1 MTSFRKVS
9 RGQVWYIVEKTP
21 YNIPGDSLQSGSR
34 PWLVVSNNA
43 CNQSSPVITIVPL
56 TTQNKVTLPT
66 HVEFQS
72 NGKQNTILCEQPRS
86 LPVRLLENAS
96 YKWTMSESTMRLVD
110 EALAIHFGISLT
122 FPNSEKF
129 WESLERMVRVKVKQA
144 IEASR
149 VQAIDATAIACNI
162 EKIVDSLIEPQSTKV
177 PTIIESG
184 TAQVPTIIESEP
196 TSTPEPVKDYV
207 PVKKSQ
213 RRKWTTQDMRTFL
226 ADCDKMP
233 IKEVAAKYGIQVASV
248 YGMKYSFKRTIGE
261 NNREE
266 TCKGESQ

>member
-1 MTSFRKVS
+1 MTAHRKVS
-9 RGQVWYIVEKTP
+9 RGQVWHIVEKTP

-34 PWLVVSNNA
+34 PWLVVSNNS
-43 CNQSSPVITIVPL
+43 CNQSSPVITVVPL
-56 TTQNKVTLPT
+56 TTQNKVALPT
-66 HVEFQS
+66 HVEFQA

-110 EALAIHFGISLT
+110 EALAIHLGISLT

-129 WESLERMVRVKVKQA
+129 WESLERMVRVKVRQA

-162 EKIVDSLIEPQSTKV
+162 EKIVDSLIEPQSEPAPV
-177 PTIIESG
+177 PTI
-184 TAQVPTIIESEP
+184 VEP
-196 TSTPEPVKDYV
+196 TQVPEPVKDYM

-226 ADCDKMP
+226 ADCEKMQL
-233 IKEVAAKYGIQVASV
+233 KDVAAKYNMKMASI
-248 YGMKYSFKRTIGE
+248 YATKYNFKKTLAENSGE
-261 NNREE
+261 Q
-266 TCKGESQ
+266 TCKGVSQ

>member
-1 MTSFRKVS
+1 MTTHRKVS
-9 RGQVWYIVEKTP
+9 RGQVWHIVEKVP

-34 PWLVVSNNA
+34 PWLVVSNNS
-43 CNQSSPVITIVPL
+43 CNQSSPVITVVPL
-56 TTQNKVTLPT
+56 TTQNKITLPT
-66 HVEFQS
+66 HVEFES
-72 NGKQNTILCEQPRS
+72 NGKQNTILCEQIRS

-110 EALAIHFGISLT
+110 EALAVQLGISLT

-162 EKIVDSLIEPQSTKV
+162 ERIVDSLTTPQPEPTPEPTPV
-177 PTIIESG
+177 PTIVEP
-184 TAQVPTIIESEP
+184 AQVPEP
-196 TSTPEPVKDYV
+196 KPVKDWV
-207 PVKKSQ
+207 PVKKSK
-213 RRKWTTQDMRTFL
+213 RRKWSTQDMMTFL
-226 ADCDKMP
+226 ADCDKLP
-233 IKEVAAKYGIQVASV
+233 IKEVADKYGIQVASV

-261 NNREE
+261 NN
-266 TCKGESQ
+266 GEQTVQ

>member
-1 MTSFRKVS
+1 MTTHRKVS

-110 EALAIHFGISLT
+110 EALAVHFGISLT

-149 VQAIDATAIACNI
+149 VQAIDTTAIACNI
-162 EKIVDSLIEPQSTKV
+162 EKIVDSLIEPQPESTPV
-177 PTIIESG
+177 PTIAEPVP
-184 TAQVPTIIESEP
+184 AQI
-196 TSTPEPVKDYV
+196 PEPVKDYV

-226 ADCDKMP
+226 ADCEKMQLKDVADK
-233 IKEVAAKYGIQVASV
+233 
-248 YGMKYSFKRTIGE
+248 YGMKMASIYATKYNFKKTLGE

>member
-1 MTSFRKVS
+1 MSDTFRKVS
-9 RGQVWYIVEKTP
+9 RGQVWHIVEKVP
-21 YNIPGDSLQSGSR
+21 YNVTGDSLQSGSR

-43 CNQSSPVITIVPL
+43 CNQSSPVITVVPL
-56 TTQNKVTLPT
+56 TTQNKITLPT
-66 HVEFQS
+66 HVEFQA
-72 NGKQNTILCEQPRS
+72 NGKQNTILCEQIRS

-110 EALAIHFGISLT
+110 EALAVQLGISLT

-162 EKIVDSLIEPQSTKV
+162 ERIVDSLTTPEPTPVPTPV
-177 PTIIESG
+177 PTIVEP
-184 TAQVPTIIESEP
+184 TQVPK
-196 TSTPEPVKDYV
+196 PEPVKDWV
-207 PVKKSQ
+207 PVKKSK
-213 RRKWTTQDMRTFL
+213 RRKWSTQDMVTFL
-226 ADCDKMP
+226 ADCDKLP

-248 YGMKYSFKRTIGE
+248 YGMKHNFKKTLG
-261 NNREE
+261 
-266 TCKGESQ
+266 

>member
-1 MTSFRKVS
+1 MTTHRKVS
-9 RGQVWYIVEKTP
+9 RGQVWHIVEKVP

-34 PWLVVSNNA
+34 PWLVVSNNS
-43 CNQSSPVITIVPL
+43 CNQSSPVITVVPL
-56 TTQNKVTLPT
+56 TTQNKVALPT
-66 HVEFQS
+66 HVEFQA

-86 LPVRLLENAS
+86 LPIRLLENAS

-110 EALAIHFGISLT
+110 EALAIHLGISLT

-144 IEASR
+144 IESSS
-149 VQAIDATAIACNI
+149 VQAVDATAIACNI
-162 EKIVDSLIEPQSTKV
+162 ERIVDSLVTPQPEPAPV
-177 PTIIESG
+177 PTIVEPV
-184 TAQVPTIIESEP
+184 QVPEP
-196 TSTPEPVKDYV
+196 VPEPVKDYV
-207 PVKKSQ
+207 LIKKSQ

-226 ADCDKMP
+226 ADCEKMQL
-233 IKEVAAKYGIQVASV
+233 KDVAAKYNMKMASI
-248 YGMKYSFKRTIGE
+248 YATKYNFKKTLGE